1 MMAFARRFF
10 SAPPSTSAENS
21 ADIDYE
27 GQTNWQISAADRFGA
42 APSRKWGKIARRSLV
57 IFGASGAAYALYDD
71 PAHGTRWWAS
81 VSDVMAP
88 AIERALQQAS
98 ASSKTLPGGRTSPEE
113 VDRPTKYDASA
124 ALPRMPE
131 MPGPNTN
138 LAMALQP
145 EAATPVYPI
154 EKTTALPA
162 ARPAVEMPAY
172 APPEKLTV
180 VDPFEARAKAAGL
193 HPELSRALLA
203 QLTDA
208 DFRNA
213 GIATRRAVEK
223 MRDDET
229 FKWPRH
235 REAGLATFE
244 VRFVAG
250 APPDCRRYVVT
261 VEKNRWLTT
270 ALPVETCG
278 VHRR

>member
-10 SAPPSTSAENS
+10 SAPPHASADNA
-21 ADIDYE
+21 ADIDF
-27 GQTNWQISAADRFGA
+27 GSQTDWQVSAADRFVA
-42 APSRKWGKIARRSLV
+42 APSRKCGKLARRSVV
-57 IFGASGAAYALYDD
+57 IFSASAATYALYDD
-71 PAHGTRWWAS
+71 PARGTRWWAS

-88 AIERALQQAS
+88 VIERALQQAS
-98 ASSKTLPGGRTSPEE
+98 AASKTLPIRRTSPEE
-113 VDRPTKYDASA
+113 ADPPTKSDASA

-131 MPGPNTN
+131 MPLPSTE
-138 LAMALQP
+138 LATALQP
-145 EAATPVYPI
+145 EATKLVDTP
-154 EKTTALPA
+154 EKTTTLPA

-172 APPEKLTV
+172 APPAKSTT
-180 VDPFEARAKAAGL
+180 VDPYEARAKAAGL

-203 QLTDA
+203 QLTDV

-213 GIATRRAVEK
+213 VIATRMAVEK

-229 FKWPRH
+229 YKWPRR

-261 VEKNRWLTT
+261 VEKNHWLTT

-278 VHRR
+278 VQRR